1 MKFNIEV
8 SMRILGGKN
17 NEKKRVILN
26 KSFTLIELLVVVAII
41 GILASLLLPVL
52 GKARKK
58 AKQTVCKSQLKQI
71 HLAMTMY
78 ELDNDQFLPEVRGNT
93 PNAHSRPWYWTLA
106 PYLSID
112 REETGPMREVEVSID
127 SNIFKCPSNDS
138 LNVPV
143 YGTSTNITG
152 YAMPQWAGWGGQ
164 SALYSPI
171 KTTNVSEPSHA
182 MLLGE
187 TDLKYYLNGGDANL
201 TNSLYHDGLNNRLF
215 IDGHVGQGFQNQGFI
230 EVPIRTPYY
239 FSWSK
244 NSGY

>member
-1 MKFNIEV
+1 MRTIEF
-8 SMRILGGKN
+8 KN
-17 NEKKRVILN
+17 KKARSLY
-26 KSFTLIELLVVVAII
+26 KPFTLIELLIVVAII

-78 ELDNDQFLPEVRGNT
+78 ELDNDQYLPYVRVD
-93 PNAHSRPWYWTLA
+93 PPAHSQPWYWTLA
-106 PYLSID
+106 PYLGID
-112 REETGPMREVEVSID
+112 REETGTMREVEISLG
-127 SNIFKCPSNDS
+127 SNVFKCPSNDS

-152 YAMPQWAGWGGQ
+152 YAMPQWAGWGGKG
-164 SALYSPI
+164 ALYAPI
-171 KTTNVSEPSHA
+171 KITNVSEPSHA

-187 TDLKYYLNGGDANL
+187 TDLKYYLNGGDTNFL
-201 TNSLYHDGLNNRLF
+201 NSLYHDGLNNRLF
-215 IDGHVGQGFQNQGFI
+215 IDGHVGQGFQNQGFVAVAI
-230 EVPIRTPYY
+230 KSPYY